1 MKGEVYNQSLCIV
14 LRAANLYYLEGKS
27 QREIADHLNIS
38 VPTVSRLLKRAKE
51 EGVVSYV
58 IPEPYKECLELEREI
73 KERYCLE
80 EAIIVP
86 VVGEEQSEDAV
97 KKAVALEGARYVQR
111 VIRPEDI
118 LGIAWGGTMYY
129 LIQYLNP
136 CQKTA
141 STFVTLHGS
150 ITSCDSKLEVR
161 SLVRR
166 IAMAF
171 GGKSYTLVPT
181 GLQDDAEALNSLM
194 KQKDIKEV
202 MKLFKKI
209 TVSVS
214 GIGSFYPEPA
224 SPLSGLPYLNHGE
237 YEDLAKKGVYGDIM
251 LRFFD
256 ENGHECESD
265 LIDRTLAID
274 METYLKIPR
283 KIIVASGTQ
292 KTCTLRAAL
301 RGRLADVL
309 IIDSELAKSLSST
322 EEVR

>member
-14 LRAANLYYLEGKS
+14 LRAANLYYQEGKS
-27 QREIADHLNIS
+27 QREIAEHLNIS

-58 IPEPYKECLELEREI
+58 IPEPYMECLELEREI
-73 KERYCLE
+73 KERYGLE

-86 VVGEEQSEDAV
+86 VVGVEPTEEAV

-136 CQKTA
+136 CQKTE

-150 ITSCDSKLEVR
+150 ITSCDSKLEVK

-181 GLQDDAEALNSLM
+181 GLQDDAEALNALL

-202 MKLFKKI
+202 VDLFKKI
-209 TVSVS
+209 TFSVS

-224 SPLSGLPYLNHGE
+224 SPLSRLPYLNHGE
-237 YEDLAKKGVYGDIM
+237 YEDLARKGVYGDIM

-256 ENGHECESD
+256 ENGQECESD
-265 LIDRTLAID
+265 LIHRTLAID
-274 METYLKIPR
+274 MDTYRKIPR
-283 KIIVASGTQ
+283 KLIVASGRQ

-301 RGRLADVL
+301 RGNMADVMV
-309 IIDSELAKSLSST
+309 IDSELAKSL
-322 EEVR
+322 VRSEDI

>member
-58 IPEPYKECLELEREI
+58 IPEPYRECLELEQEI
-73 KERYCLE
+73 KERYGLE

-86 VVGEEQSEDAV
+86 IAGEEQTEESV

-111 VIRPEDI
+111 VIKPEDI

-136 CQKTA
+136 CQKTE

-171 GGKSYTLVPT
+171 GGKSYTLEPN
-181 GLQDDAEALNSLM
+181 GHQDDSGSLKALMDKKN
-194 KQKDIKEV
+194 IKEV
-202 MKLFKKI
+202 IDLFSKI
-209 TVSVS
+209 TFSVS
-214 GIGSFYPEPA
+214 GIGSFYPEPT
-224 SPLSGLPYLNHGE
+224 SPLSRIPYLDHSE
-237 YEDLAKKGVYGDIM
+237 YEELMGKGVYGDIM
-251 LRFFD
+251 LRFID
-256 ENGHECESD
+256 ENGKECESD
-265 LIDRTLAID
+265 LVHRTLAID
-274 METYLKIPR
+274 MDTYRSIPR
-283 KIIVASGTQ
+283 KLIVASGRQ

-301 RGRLADVL
+301 KGKLADVL
-309 IIDSELAKSLSST
+309 IIDSELARSLMRA
-322 EEVR
+322 E